1 MKYVPSEC
9 LVQCSCLRY
18 ECYGLLCRHAFY
30 VLRMN
35 RVFHFPKHYM
45 HSRWSKHAICHMS
58 VDKTKGFSSS
68 SNPDRVVDEA
78 LRHIYTNVEES
89 ISHLVGDIEKLHI
102 YRDDQTALMQKAKLE
117 VPTPPKMNTNEVY
130 AKTLGVTEPA
140 VLDILP
146 PTGIN
151 NKGHVIRTRR
161 KSKREI
167 AISLGDKPKRKCKA
181 CGKFARHDSR
191 NCPTKKKGLEDQDV
205 EQDMDTDMDTY
216 DSE

>member
-1 MKYVPSEC
+1 
-9 LVQCSCLRY
+9 
-18 ECYGLLCRHAFY
+18 
-30 VLRMN
+30 
-35 RVFHFPKHYM
+35 
-45 HSRWSKHAICHMS
+45 MS

-151 NKGHVIRTRR
+151 NKGHVIRTRH